1 MVLLAKIISKFY
13 HKLILI
19 FTKSK
24 CIKPTINNN
33 NNNNIDS
40 VFLYSPCWPQICG
53 SPFSAGIIGIDPPH
67 LTIEPV
73 FKKFS
78 LITLFYVYRHFIGM
92 YMYVPCTCLVP
103 METKGGHQ
111 MPWNWSYRCLW
122 TIMWILRIEP
132 ESSAREKGALRRW
145 ALPTLPQWTGDW
157 HLPDICHVLLLLSMS
172 VLLFFFY
179 LVHTVF
185 LKLPHYPHK
194 SYF

>member
-24 CIKPTINNN
+24 CIKPTINNNN

-111 MPWNWSYRCLW
+111 MPWNWSYRWLW
-122 TIMWILRIEP
+122 ATSSVLGIKP
-132 ESSAREKGALRRW
+132 ESFGKPASPFNCWAASLALCP
-145 ALPTLPQWTGDW
+145 AFLKP
-157 HLPDICHVLLLLSMS
+157 VLLKPAL
-172 VLLFFFY
+172 
-179 LVHTVF
+179 T
-185 LKLPHYPHK
+185 
-194 SYF
+194 